1 MFARPVAWEPETA
14 DATPLAPMLTG
25 RTDHTYSAVE
35 TRLAAVWQKVLGIPE
50 ANVYQSF
57 QEAGGNSILATSLV
71 KEIEQLYPG
80 RINIATLFAYPSIA
94 KMAEYLENKP
104 SAHETSR
111 KAGESETVPLQDKLS
126 DFLKGNVSMEN
137 ILDYLDQ
144 KEWGEEDE

>member
-1 MFARPVAWEPETA
+1 MAKSIGDPGSECVPVFS
-14 DATPLAPMLTG
+14 G
-25 RTDHTYSAVE
+25 
-35 TRLAAVWQKVLGIPE
+35 
-50 ANVYQSF
+50 
-57 QEAGGNSILATSLV
+57 AGGNSILATSLV

-104 SAHETSR
+104 SAHETPR
-111 KAGESETVPLQDKLS
+111 KAGQSETVPLQDKLS